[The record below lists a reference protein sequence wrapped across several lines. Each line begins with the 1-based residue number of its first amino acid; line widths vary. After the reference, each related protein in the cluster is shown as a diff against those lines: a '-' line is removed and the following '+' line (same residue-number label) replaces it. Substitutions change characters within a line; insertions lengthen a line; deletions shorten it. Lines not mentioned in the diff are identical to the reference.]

1 MSKKCYYFD
10 TFYRPVDP
18 DDRISPPVGEESWLE
33 MPSFD
38 PARAYNDLPPLPPR
52 DDLETRAV
60 LKACIEARAAL
71 AELKQAGQLLPNQ
84 GVLINTIPLLEAWA
98 SSEIEN
104 IVTTTD
110 QLFRYAQPDR
120 EALADPATK
129 EALRYRTALR
139 RGVEFLKKKPLATA
153 TAVEVCR
160 TLLGVNL
167 DVRRVPGTA
176 LENEATGQVVY
187 TPPEGEAVLRTLLA
201 NWERFLHDAEDVDP
215 LIRMAVA
222 HYQFEAIHPFTD
234 GNGRTGRI
242 LNLLFLVEQ
251 ELLELPVLYLSRAII
266 RKKADYY
273 RLLMAVTTR
282 GAWED
287 WTLYILRA
295 VGETARWTTER
306 IRAIRQLMQETA
318 EYVRAEAYGA
328 YSREL
333 VELIFVQPYCR
344 IKNVVE
350 AGIAQRQTAAVY
362 LKNLA
367 TAGVL
372 EEVKVGREKLFI
384 NPRLMRLLTAEK
396 PGDLSFPVAARARNR
411 K

>member
-1 MSKKCYYFD
+1 MA
-10 TFYRPVDP
+10 
-18 DDRISPPVGEESWLE
+18 
-33 MPSFD
+33 SFD
-38 PARAYNDLPPLPPR
+38 PARAYNDLPTLPPQA
-52 DDLETRAV
+52 DLESRAV
-60 LKACIEARAAL
+60 LKACIVARAAV
-71 AELKQAGQLLPNQ
+71 AELKQAGRILSNQ
-84 GVLINTIPLLEAWA
+84 DVLINTIPLLEARA

-120 EALADPATK
+120 QALADPATK
-129 EALRYRTALR
+129 EALRYRTAMR
-139 RGVEFLKKKPLATA
+139 RGVELLKKKPLTTA

-176 LENEATGQVVY
+176 LKIEGTGEIVY
-187 TPPEGEAVLRTLLA
+187 TPPESEALLRNLLA
-201 NWERFLHDAEDVDP
+201 NWERFLHEAEEVDP

-266 RKKADYY
+266 RRKADYY
-273 RLLMAVTTR
+273 RLLLAVTTS
-282 GAWED
+282 GAWEA
-287 WTLYILRA
+287 WILYVLRA
-295 VGETARWTTER
+295 VDETARWTTER
-306 IRAIRQLMQETA
+306 IRAIEQLMYQTA
-318 EYVRAEAYGA
+318 EYVRAEAYGV

-344 IKNVVE
+344 IRNVVQ

-362 LKNLA
+362 LRQLA
-367 TAGVL
+367 SAGVL
-372 EEVKVGREKLFI
+372 EEVKAGREKLFI
-384 NPRLMRLLTAEK
+384 NPRLMRLLTGEH
-396 PGDLSFPVAARARNR
+396 PGDLSFPKPARTR
-411 K
+411 KRPGSVR

>member
-1 MSKKCYYFD
+1 MA
-10 TFYRPVDP
+10 
-18 DDRISPPVGEESWLE
+18 
-33 MPSFD
+33 SFD
-38 PARAYNDLPPLPPR
+38 RARPYNDLPPLPPR
-52 DDLETRAV
+52 ADLESRAV
-60 LKACIEARAAL
+60 LKACIEARAAV
-71 AELKQAGQLLPNQ
+71 AELKQAGSLLPNQ
-84 GVLINTIPLLEAWA
+84 DVLINTIPLLEARA

-139 RGVEFLKKKPLATA
+139 RGVDLLKKKPLATG

-160 TLLGVNL
+160 TLLGVNV

-176 LENEATGQVVY
+176 LANEETGEVVY
-187 TPPEGEAVLRTLLA
+187 TPPEGEALLRSLLA
-201 NWERFLHDAEDVDP
+201 NWERFLQESAEVDP

-242 LNLLFLVEQ
+242 LNLLYLVEQ
-251 ELLELPVLYLSRAII
+251 ELLKLPVLYLSRAII

-273 RLLMAVTTR
+273 RLLLAVTTHES
-282 GAWED
+282 WED
-287 WTLYILRA
+287 WILYMLRA
-295 VGETARWTTER
+295 VDETARWTTER
-306 IRAIRQLMQETA
+306 IRAIRQLMHETA
-318 EYVRAEAYGA
+318 DYVRVEAHGA
-328 YSREL
+328 YSRDL

-362 LKNLA
+362 LKQLA
-367 TAGVL
+367 GAGIL
-372 EEVKVGREKLFI
+372 EEIKVGREKLFI
-384 NPRLMRLLTAEK
+384 NPRLMRLLTADE
-396 PGDLSFPVAARARNR
+396 PGDLSLSIPVRAPKRQGSGR
-411 K
+411 